1 MPFTSPSLGPYV
13 ELKIKKLE
21 SVIGVFVVISV
32 AANRSLNRPQH
43 VFFFLLFWQNSLSR
57 FLQRHLQFYC
67 GSFFGSATRSDGFN
81 GIEPRVQV
89 EHVFSSFLAEGE
101 MHGGQ
106 DL

>member
-43 VFFFLLFWQNSLSR
+43 VFFFFILAKFT
-57 FLQRHLQFYC
+57 F
-67 GSFFGSATRSDGFN
+67 
-81 GIEPRVQV
+81 
-89 EHVFSSFLAEGE
+89 SFLATPSAVLLRKFFWFR
-101 MHGGQ
+101 
-106 DL
+106 DAK